1 MTSEIKVNK
10 VSDSCGSALVT
21 KCGSTI
27 TLGAS
32 GKTVAIASGA
42 STSGMGRTG
51 TVDWQTTVKTS
62 TFTAVSGEG
71 YFVNTTSGAVTM
83 NLPAGS
89 ANAIVS
95 VADYAGTFQT
105 NPLTISPNG
114 SDKLGGA
121 NAGKVLSTEGQSV
134 TLVYVDSTQGWI
146 NTMDSTSNVR
156 GESFISA
163 SGGTETTSGDFKIHT
178 FNSDATF
185 TVNSVGI
192 GDVGTKVSYAVVAG
206 GGGGSHDRSG
216 GGGAG
221 GFREGKQTCAGY
233 TASPLATSGFT
244 VSAQAYPITIGAGG
258 TADNSSPYGDGGDG
272 ANSVFS
278 TITSTG
284 GGGGG
289 RSNNEPAGVD
299 GGSGGGAGSIAP
311 HTARSGGAGNTPPV
325 SPPQGNPGGNSANS
339 NPGYATG
346 GGGGATAAG
355 GNGSGPNAGAGG
367 AGATTSINGTPTAF
381 AGGGG
386 GGSDNSGHNGA
397 GGTGGGGNGG
407 TPPSAA
413 VAGGTNTGGGAGGTS
428 GGGSGVNAVN
438 GGSGVVIIRYK
449 YQ

>member
-1 MTSEIKVNK
+1 MSTIKVNTITTR
-10 VSDSCGSALVT
+10 S
-21 KCGSTI
+21 GSTV
-27 TLGAS
+27 TLGES
-32 GKTVAIASGA
+32 GKTIALACGA
-42 STSGMGRTG
+42 SQSGFGRTG

-71 YFVNTTSGAVTM
+71 YFVNTTGGAITM
-83 NLPAGS
+83 NLPAGV

-105 NPLTISPNG
+105 NSLTITPNG

-121 NAGKVLSTEGQSV
+121 NASKTLVTEGQSI

-156 GESFISA
+156 GEAFICA

-192 GDVGTKVSYAVVAG
+192 GPVGTKVSYLVVAG
-206 GGGGSHDRSG
+206 GGGSSQDRSG

-221 GFREGKQTCAGY
+221 GFREGKQACDSY
-233 TASPLATSGFT
+233 TASPLATTGLT

-258 TADNSSPYGDGGDG
+258 ALDNSPPFDDGGSG
-272 ANSVFS
+272 GQSVFS
-278 TITSTG
+278 TITSAG

-289 RSNNEPAGVD
+289 KTPGTGAVGVA
-299 GGSGGGAGSIAP
+299 GGSGGGAGSVAP
-311 HTARSGGAGNTPPV
+311 HTGRSGGAGNTPPV
-325 SPPQGNPGGNSANS
+325 SPPQGNPGGSSANS
-339 NPGYATG
+339 SPGYATG
-346 GGGGATAAG
+346 GGGGATVAG
-355 GNGSGPNAGAGG
+355 GDGSGPCAGAGG
-367 AGATTSINGTPTAF
+367 AGATSSINATPTAR

-386 GGSDNSGHNGA
+386 GGSDNAGDSGA
-397 GGTGGGGNGG
+397 GGTGGGGAGG

-428 GGGSGVNAVN
+428 GGSTGVSGVN